1 MKLVYDRWKVT
12 ALTHREKILTD
23 FQKKYH
29 KNKTFIPDLKT
40 SSLIEQQKALKPIFQ
55 DYDLLRPD
63 EGIFKSV
70 DDFLSRPFYYLS
82 VYEKIKN
89 FLLLKKEFP
98 FGWLKHYNTWEMR
111 EAAHLR
117 MQNSLSGI
125 TIVDSLS
132 SIVGFDFFSG
142 AELKNFE
149 RMPSDFAYLN
159 IQNALVF
166 SQITQVITRIK
177 SHMLGNIPF
186 PDKRLSLP
194 LSEAALSSQLEAVCR
209 SNPEFSMKETAISAI
224 RLPELIYID
233 GVSMEKKYPGCK
245 EGDFNHILYNEL
257 ISGKHQVHA
266 AISQYLP
273 STEHYRV
280 KLMLL
285 ELTDIGQDF
294 GSKGPAGMKRTAAEM
309 KQNHIAKASAE
320 MKQNRIK
327 AAAEENGED
336 RLAGE
341 AKIGIEFELARKMEL
356 ARKDYEVFYQKH
368 WNYAGLNQLKQRM
381 EIFLE
386 KVTPD
391 TYFLALEG
399 FYEKA
404 AKEFHMLLNIYGSH
418 FPIKDMEKLYL
429 FYTDEYGKLNNEKCE
444 RDLCYLILG
453 EKEQYTRVLLGIFD
467 EVSSYGLKDYAFY
480 TPAQLF
486 ENLDR
491 YFPLYHKTM
500 LLEKL
505 AELFPDFLAS
515 LSDEPK
521 MVCSLMER
529 FSFCRTF
536 YEYACKLSRV
546 FGFSFDRAAALPQGM
561 ELSYEAVYQDEVL
574 IYFHSWLTEKLNVLS
589 NMENPPLSTG
599 YGFPICLSEIDLPRV
614 FDIITFNLS
623 WISGKNPRFA
633 ENMHPGRFFYLDG
646 KPVESAEKGA
656 YSLNFDNISEIAKS
670 ISRGHHILDV
680 PCFYMDKSGHF
691 KIVFLRIY
699 DRTGVLPNDNARK
712 KHTPKEAMKTGENL
726 VQEMDIYC
734 MECIKYKENAVAKN
748 QEMVKQNHLQLIKA
762 YEDDRI
768 LCVEIKEE
776 IAARQKKLT
785 AKKEE
790 LKKLRTAKPFSK
802 PSAGKVLLSNVGM
815 FRKSLKHY
823 NNELSLRKEQLSE
836 MEKQIMECK
845 DGIKSRQQDL
855 LAALKSEDVL
865 RLYKKYCG

>member
-29 KNKTFIPDLKT
+29 KNKRFIPDLKT

-89 FLLLKKEFP
+89 YQLLKKEFP

-111 EAAHLR
+111 ETAHLR
-117 MQNSLSGI
+117 MQNALSNI
-125 TIVDSLS
+125 TIVDNLS

-159 IQNALVF
+159 IQNALV
-166 SQITQVITRIK
+166 SSRITQVITRIK

-186 PDKRLSLP
+186 PDKKLSLP
-194 LSEAALSSQLEAVCR
+194 LCEAALSSQLEEICR

-245 EGDFNHILYNEL
+245 EADFNHILYNEL

-285 ELTDIGQDF
+285 ELTDIRQDS
-294 GSKGPAGMKRTAAEM
+294 GSKGPAEM
-309 KQNHIAKASAE
+309 KQNHI
-320 MKQNRIK
+320 R
-327 AAAEENGED
+327 AAAEENGND
-336 RLAGE
+336 RLPGE
-341 AKIGIEFELARKMEL
+341 VKIGIEFELARKMEL

-399 FYEKA
+399 FYKKA
-404 AKEFHMLLNIYGSH
+404 AEEFHMLLGIYSNH
-418 FPIKDMEKLYL
+418 FSIGDLEKLYL
-429 FYTDEYGKLNNEKCE
+429 FYTDQYGKLNNEKCE
-444 RDLCYLILG
+444 KDLCYLILG
-453 EKEQYTRVLLGIFD
+453 EKEQYTQVLLVILD
-467 EVSSYGLKDYAFY
+467 EVSSYGLKDYTFY

-505 AELFPDFLAS
+505 TELFPDFFAS
-515 LSDEPK
+515 LFSEPK
-521 MVCSLMER
+521 NVCSLRER

-536 YEYACKLSRV
+536 YDYACKLSKV
-546 FGFSFDRAAALPQGM
+546 FGFSFDRASALPQGM
-561 ELSYEAVYQDEVL
+561 ELSYEAMYQDEVL

-599 YGFPICLSEIDLPRV
+599 YGFPICLSETDLPRV

-623 WISGKNPRFA
+623 WISGKNPRLA
-633 ENMHPGRFFYLDG
+633 ENMRPGRFFYLDG
-646 KPVESAEKGA
+646 KPIESAEKGA

-680 PCFYMDKSGHF
+680 PCFYMDKTGHF

-726 VQEMDIYC
+726 VKEMDMYC
-734 MECIKYKENAVAKN
+734 MECIKYMENDVAKN
-748 QEMVKQNHLQLIKA
+748 QEIVKQNHLKLIKA
-762 YEDDRI
+762 FEDDKI
-768 LCVEIKEE
+768 MCVKIKEE
-776 IAARQKKLT
+776 IAAEQKKLT

-790 LKKLRTAKPFSK
+790 LKKLRTAKPLAK
-802 PSAGKVLLSNVGM
+802 PSSGKLLLSNVGM
-815 FRKSLKHY
+815 FRKSLKNY
-823 NNELSLRKEQLSE
+823 NNELSLRKEQLSD
-836 MEKQIMECK
+836 MEKQIIECK
-845 DGIKSRQQDL
+845 DSIKSRQQYL
-855 LAALKSEDVL
+855 LAALNSEDVL
-865 RLYKKYCG
+865 GVYKKYCG